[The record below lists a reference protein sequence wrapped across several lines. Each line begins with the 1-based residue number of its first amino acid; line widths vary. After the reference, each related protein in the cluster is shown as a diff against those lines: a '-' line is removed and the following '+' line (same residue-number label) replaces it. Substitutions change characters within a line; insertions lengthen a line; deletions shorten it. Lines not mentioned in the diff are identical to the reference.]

1 LLLFYRLQK
10 NSLLKIYFFTT
21 KTTTMYKTQLFLSKL
36 LLAYK
41 RGPVLALLL
50 ATAVA
55 GHAQQWDG
63 NNNTTDSLFRTG
75 KVVIGRNLTTSPITL
90 NAQLQVER
98 GPIAQVQG
106 GLYGRFAGDGIVTKP
121 SKWIGL
127 GEAGTIFAPI
137 PTTYGLAINSSPKF
151 AFYNL
156 VDTTRIAATKDLI
169 AGFGTNTANIDTNQR
184 FIFRYFTGVATPNGE
199 VPVINRD
206 IMAIRPNGSV
216 GVNETNPIST
226 FFVNAIPSQSRF
238 KSITILNELTPSL
251 ITGNPPDQT
260 FSAMGAQGNSN
271 VPINVFGFRSQIN
284 GNTNK
289 IAVDLQVNRAPQAP
303 VAAGQQEAELVWQ
316 DLNYAGP
323 ILPASSSSPNIN
335 NATTFDRFSI
345 FFRSGSTN
353 FADRSRV
360 MTILANGT
368 MGINT
373 LNVNPVTVATGLI
386 AIGTTPAAT
395 ATTPINL
402 DIPNGSV
409 RAIGYYRL
417 SDAKLKTNITTIGD
431 ATTKLTALRGVRY
444 EFRGFGNG
452 EAFPTYGFIAQEAQK
467 VMPELAVTTNDG
479 IMAVDYD
486 GFVPLLVQGFKE
498 QQGVI
503 EEQRKQLQATEEKLQ
518 KLYDLLG
525 INQETASPA
534 TVKQDVVDNSPEF
547 PNTRLLQN
555 RPNPSNGST
564 VIEYSLNDNGTALL
578 TITDMTGNTRKVFNG
593 LAKGSNRLTINAGEL
608 APGIYNYTLTID
620 GRVAGSRK
628 MVIVK

>member
-1 LLLFYRLQK
+1 
-10 NSLLKIYFFTT
+10 
-21 KTTTMYKTQLFLSKL
+21 MYKTQHIFAKL
-36 LLAYK
+36 LSVHK
-41 RGPVLALLL
+41 RGYAIALLL
-50 ATAVA
+50 ASTAGA
-55 GHAQQWDG
+55 NAQQWNG
-63 NNNTTDSLFRTG
+63 NNNIADSIYRTG
-75 KVVIGRNLTTSPITL
+75 KVVIGRNITLNPITL

-106 GLYGRFAGDGIVTKP
+106 GLYGRFAGDGVITKP

-127 GEAGTIFAPI
+127 GEAGTIAAPI
-137 PTTYGLAINSSPKF
+137 SSTYGLAINSSPKF

-169 AGFGTNTANIDTNQR
+169 AGFGTNTTNIDTNQR

-206 IMAIRPNGSV
+206 LMALRPNGSV
-216 GVNETNPIST
+216 GINDVNPPST
-226 FFVNAIPSQSRF
+226 FFVNAIPSGARF
-238 KSITILNELTPSL
+238 RAMTILNEVGPVIGPIGTPP
-251 ITGNPPDQT
+251 GQT
-260 FSAMGAQGNSN
+260 FSAIGAQGNSN
-271 VPINVFGFRSQIN
+271 TPLNVFGFRSQI
-284 GNTNK
+284 GTGTARA
-289 IAVDLQVNRAPQAP
+289 AVDLQVNRTPQAP
-303 VAAGQQEAELVWQ
+303 LVNTQEAELVWQ
-316 DLNYAGP
+316 DLDYAGP
-323 ILPASSSSPNIN
+323 ILPATTSSPNIN

-353 FADRSRV
+353 FNDRSRV

-373 LNVNPVTVATGLI
+373 LNANPVTVATGLI
-386 AIGTTPAAT
+386 AIGTTPPAT
-395 ATTPINL
+395 PTTPINL

-409 RAIGYYRL
+409 RSIGYYRL
-417 SDAKLKTNITTIGD
+417 SDEKLKTNITTIGD

-444 EFRGFGNG
+444 DFKGFGNNVS
-452 EAFPTYGFIAQEAQK
+452 FPTYGFIAQEAQR

-479 IMAVDYD
+479 VMAVDYD

-525 INQETASPA
+525 INQENAAPA
-534 TVKQDVVDNSPEF
+534 LVKQDVVDNNPDF

-578 TITDMTGNTRKVFNG
+578 TVTDMTGNTRKVFSG

-620 GRVAGSRK
+620 GKIAGSRK

>member
-1 LLLFYRLQK
+1 MTKHYLL
-10 NSLLKIYFFTT
+10 TT
-21 KTTTMYKTQLFLSKL
+21 KTTNMLKIQHIFAKVTPVRKPGYVLTL
-36 LLAYK
+36 LLA
-41 RGPVLALLL
+41 L
-50 ATAVA
+50 ATA
-55 GHAQQWDG
+55 GHAQQWNG
-63 NNNTTDSLFRTG
+63 NNNITDSIYRTG

-127 GEAGTIFAPI
+127 GEAGTIFSPI

-169 AGFGTNTANIDTNQR
+169 AGFGTNTTNIDTNQR
-184 FIFRYFTGVATPNGE
+184 FIFRYFTGVPTPNGE

-206 IMAIRPNGSV
+206 IMALRPNGSV
-216 GVNETNPIST
+216 GVNEVNPPST
-226 FFVNAIPSQSRF
+226 FFVNAIPSSSRF
-238 KSITILNELTPSL
+238 KAITILNEQDLSIDPV
-251 ITGNPPDQT
+251 IPAQT
-260 FSAMGAQGNSN
+260 FTAIGAQGNSN
-271 VPINVFGFRSQIN
+271 VPINVFGLRSQI
-284 GNTNK
+284 GVGTGRV
-289 IAVDLQVNRAPQAP
+289 AVDLQVNRAPQAP
-303 VAAGQQEAELVWQ
+303 VATGQQEAELVFQ
-316 DLNYAGP
+316 DLNFAGP
-323 ILPASSSSPNIN
+323 VTATNPGIG
-335 NATTFDRFSI
+335 NATAFDRFSI

-373 LNVNPVTVATGLI
+373 RNVNPVTVATGLI
-386 AIGTTPAAT
+386 AIGTTPAPT

-444 EFRGFGNG
+444 EFKGFGN
-452 EAFPTYGFIAQEAQK
+452 EVAFPTYGFIAQEAQK

-479 IMAVDYD
+479 VMAVDYD

-503 EEQRKQLQATEEKLQ
+503 EEQRKQLEATQAQLQ

-525 INQETASPA
+525 INQEMATPA
-534 TVKQDVVDNSPEF
+534 TVKQDVVDNNPEF

-578 TITDMTGNTRKVFNG
+578 TITDMAGITRKVFSG
-593 LAKGSNRLTINAGEL
+593 LAKGNNRLIINAGEL

-620 GRVAGSRK
+620 GKIAGSRK

>member
-1 LLLFYRLQK
+1 
-10 NSLLKIYFFTT
+10 
-21 KTTTMYKTQLFLSKL
+21 MYKTQHIFAKL
-36 LLAYK
+36 LSVHK
-41 RGPVLALLL
+41 RGYAIALLL
-50 ATAVA
+50 ASTAGA
-55 GHAQQWDG
+55 NAQQWNG
-63 NNNTTDSLFRTG
+63 NNNIADSIYRTG
-75 KVVIGRNLTTSPITL
+75 KVVIGRNLTLNPITL

-106 GLYGRFAGDGIVTKP
+106 GLYGSFSGDGVISKP

-127 GEAGTIFAPI
+127 GEAGTIFSPI
-137 PTTYGLAINSSPKF
+137 PSVYGLAINSSPKF

-169 AGFGTNTANIDTNQR
+169 AGFGTNTSNPDTNQR
-184 FIFRYFTGVATPNGE
+184 FIFRYFTGANFGNGVA
-199 VPVINRD
+199 PVINRD
-206 IMAIRPNGSV
+206 IMALRPNGSV
-216 GVNETNPIST
+216 GVNDVNPIST
-226 FFVNAIPSQSRF
+226 FFVNAIPSGARF
-238 KSITILNELTPSL
+238 KAITILNEVGPVIGPIGTPP
-251 ITGNPPDQT
+251 GQT
-260 FSAMGAQGNSN
+260 FSAIGAQGNSN
-271 VPINVFGFRSQIN
+271 TPLNVFGFRSQI
-284 GNTNK
+284 GTGSARA
-289 IAVDLQVNRAPQAP
+289 AVDLQVNRTPQAP
-303 VAAGQQEAELVWQ
+303 LNNTQEAELVWQ
-316 DLNYAGP
+316 DLDYSGP

-345 FFRSGSTN
+345 FFRSGSTDFN
-353 FADRSRV
+353 DRSRV

-373 LNVNPVTVATGLI
+373 LNVDPVTVATGLI
-386 AIGTTPAAT
+386 EIGTTPPAT
-395 ATTPINL
+395 PTTPINL
-402 DIPNGSV
+402 DVPNGSV
-409 RAIGYYRL
+409 RSIGYYRL
-417 SDAKLKTNITTIGD
+417 SDEKLKTNITTIGD

-444 EFRGFGNG
+444 DFKGFGNNVS
-452 EAFPTYGFIAQEAQK
+452 FPTYGFIAQEAQK

-479 IMAVDYD
+479 VMAVDYD

-525 INQETASPA
+525 INQESAAPA
-534 TVKQDVVDNSPEF
+534 LVKQDVVDNNPDF

-578 TITDMTGNTRKVFNG
+578 TITDMTGNTRKVFSG

-620 GRVAGSRK
+620 GKIAGSRK
-628 MVIVK
+628 MVIIK

>member
-1 LLLFYRLQK
+1 
-10 NSLLKIYFFTT
+10 
-21 KTTTMYKTQLFLSKL
+21 MYKTQHIFANLLSL
-36 LLAYK
+36 PK
-41 RGPVLALLL
+41 RGYAIALLV
-50 ATAVA
+50 ASTAGA
-55 GHAQQWDG
+55 NAQQWNG
-63 NNNTTDSLFRTG
+63 NNNIADSIYRTG
-75 KVVIGRNLTTSPITL
+75 KVVIGRNLTLNPITL

-98 GPIAQVQG
+98 GAIAQVQG
-106 GLYGRFAGDGIVTKP
+106 GLYGNFSGDGVITKP

-127 GEAGTIFAPI
+127 GEAGTIFSPI
-137 PTTYGLAINSSPKF
+137 PSTYGMAINSSPKF

-169 AGFGTNTANIDTNQR
+169 AGFGTNTANADTNQR
-184 FIFRYFTGVATPNGE
+184 FIFRYFTGANFGNGVA
-199 VPVINRD
+199 PVINRD
-206 IMAIRPNGSV
+206 IMALRPNGSV
-216 GVNETNPIST
+216 GVNDVNPPST
-226 FFVNAIPSQSRF
+226 FFVNAIPSGARF
-238 KSITILNELTPSL
+238 RAITILNEVGPVIGPVGTPP
-251 ITGNPPDQT
+251 GQT
-260 FSAMGAQGNSN
+260 FSAIGAQGNSN
-271 VPINVFGFRSQIN
+271 TPLNVFGFRSQI
-284 GNTNK
+284 GTGTTRA
-289 IAVDLQVNRAPQAP
+289 AVDLQVNRAPQAP
-303 VAAGQQEAELVWQ
+303 LNNTQEAELVWQ
-316 DLNYAGP
+316 DLDYAGP
-323 ILPASSSSPNIN
+323 ISPASSSSPNIN

-353 FADRSRV
+353 FFDRSRV

-386 AIGTTPAAT
+386 AIGTTPPAT

-417 SDAKLKTNITTIGD
+417 SDEKLKTNITTIGD
-431 ATTKLTALRGVRY
+431 ATGKLTALRGVRY
-444 EFRGFGNG
+444 DFKGFGNNIS
-452 EAFPTYGFIAQEAQK
+452 FPTYGFIAQEAQK
-467 VMPELAVTTNDG
+467 IMPELAVTTNDG
-479 IMAVDYD
+479 VMAVDYD

-498 QQGVI
+498 QQGII

-525 INQETASPA
+525 INQENAAPA
-534 TVKQDVVDNSPEF
+534 LVKQDVVDNNPDF

-578 TITDMTGNTRKVFNG
+578 TITDMTGIARKVFSG
-593 LAKGSNRLTINAGEL
+593 LAKGNNRLTINAGEL

-620 GRVAGSRK
+620 GKIAGSRK

>member
-1 LLLFYRLQK
+1 
-10 NSLLKIYFFTT
+10 
-21 KTTTMYKTQLFLSKL
+21 MYKTQHIFANLLSFH
-36 LLAYK
+36 K
-41 RGPVLALLL
+41 RGYAIALLL
-50 ATAVA
+50 AGTVGAN
-55 GHAQQWDG
+55 AQQWNG
-63 NNNTTDSLFRTG
+63 NNNIADSIYRTG
-75 KVVIGRNLTTSPITL
+75 KVVIGRNLSLNPITL

-106 GLYGRFAGDGIVTKP
+106 GLYGNFSGDGIITKP

-127 GEAGTIFAPI
+127 GEAGTIFSPI
-137 PTTYGLAINSSPKF
+137 PSTYGMAINSSPKF

-184 FIFRYFTGVATPNGE
+184 FIFRYFTGTNFGNGVA
-199 VPVINRD
+199 PVINRD
-206 IMAIRPNGSV
+206 IMALRPNGSV
-216 GVNETNPIST
+216 GVNDVNPPST
-226 FFVNAIPSQSRF
+226 FFVNAIPSGARF
-238 KSITILNELTPSL
+238 KAMTILNEVGPVIGPIGTPP
-251 ITGNPPDQT
+251 GQT
-260 FSAMGAQGNSN
+260 FSAIGAQGNSN
-271 VPINVFGFRSQIN
+271 TPLNVFGFRSQI
-284 GNTNK
+284 GTGTARA
-289 IAVDLQVNRAPQAP
+289 AVDLQVNRTPQAP
-303 VAAGQQEAELVWQ
+303 LNNTQEAELVWQ
-316 DLNYAGP
+316 DLDYPGP
-323 ILPASSSSPNIN
+323 ILPASASSPNIN
-335 NATTFDRFSI
+335 NATSFDRFSI

-353 FADRSRV
+353 FNDRSRV

-373 LNVNPVTVATGLI
+373 LNANPVTVATGLI
-386 AIGTTPAAT
+386 AIGSTPAAT
-395 ATTPINL
+395 PTTPINL

-409 RAIGYYRL
+409 RSIGYYRL
-417 SDAKLKTNITTIGD
+417 SDEKLKTNITTIGD

-444 EFRGFGNG
+444 DFKGFGNNV
-452 EAFPTYGFIAQEAQK
+452 AFPTYGFIAQEAQK

-479 IMAVDYD
+479 VMAVDYD

-525 INQETASPA
+525 INQENAAPA
-534 TVKQDVVDNSPEF
+534 LVKQDVVDNNPDF

-564 VIEYSLNDNGTALL
+564 VIEYSLNDNGTALI
-578 TITDMTGNTRKVFNG
+578 TITDMAGNTRKTFSG

-620 GRVAGSRK
+620 GKIAGSRK

>member
-1 LLLFYRLQK
+1 MF
-10 NSLLKIYFFTT
+10 
-21 KTTTMYKTQLFLSKL
+21 KTQHNAPSFLRACKTGYAMAI
-36 LLAYK
+36 LLA
-41 RGPVLALLL
+41 GSA
-50 ATAVA
+50 AAQ
-55 GHAQQWDG
+55 AQQWDG
-63 NNNTTDSLFRTG
+63 NNNTTDSIFRTG
-75 KVVIGRNLTTSPITL
+75 KVVIGRNLTSFPIPL

-98 GPIAQVQG
+98 GPISQVQF

-127 GEAGTIFAPI
+127 GEAGTIFSPI
-137 PTTYGLAINSSPKF
+137 PSTYGLAINSSPKF

-169 AGFGTNTANIDTNQR
+169 AGFGTNTTNIDTNQR
-184 FIFRYFTGVATPNGE
+184 FIFRYFTGVPTPNGE

-206 IMAIRPNGSV
+206 LMALRPNGSV
-216 GVNETNPIST
+216 GINDVNPPST
-226 FFVNAIPSQSRF
+226 LFVNAIPSGSRF
-238 KSITILNELTPSL
+238 KAITILNEETFP
-251 ITGNPPDQT
+251 TGSPVPAQT
-260 FSAMGAQGNSN
+260 FSAIGAQGNSN
-271 VPINVFGFRSQIN
+271 TPLNVFGFRSQI
-284 GNTNK
+284 GTGTTRA
-289 IAVDLQVNRAPQAP
+289 AVDLQVNRTPQAP
-303 VAAGQQEAELVWQ
+303 LTNTQEAELVWQ
-316 DLNYAGP
+316 DLDYPGP
-323 ILPASSSSPNIN
+323 ILPTSASSPNIN

-353 FADRSRV
+353 FNDRSRV

-373 LNVNPVTVATGLI
+373 LNANPVTVATGLI
-386 AIGTTPAAT
+386 AIGTTPPAT

-402 DIPNGSV
+402 DIPNGST

-417 SDAKLKTNITTIGD
+417 SDEKLKTNITTIGD

-444 EFRGFGNG
+444 DFKGFGNNVS
-452 EAFPTYGFIAQEAQK
+452 FPTYGFIAQEAQK

-479 IMAVDYD
+479 VMAVDYD

-503 EEQRKQLQATEEKLQ
+503 EEQRKQIQATEEKLQ

-525 INQETASPA
+525 INQETATPA
-534 TVKQDVVDNSPEF
+534 LVKQEIVDNNPEF

-555 RPNPSNGST
+555 RPNPANGST

-578 TITDMTGNTRKVFNG
+578 TITDMTGITRKVFSG
-593 LAKGSNRLTINAGEL
+593 LAKGNNRLTINAGEL
-608 APGIYNYTLTID
+608 APGIYNYTLSID
-620 GRVAGSRK
+620 GKIAGSRK
-628 MVIVK
+628 MIIVK

>member
-1 LLLFYRLQK
+1 
-10 NSLLKIYFFTT
+10 
-21 KTTTMYKTQLFLSKL
+21 MYKTQHIFANLLSFH
-36 LLAYK
+36 K
-41 RGPVLALLL
+41 RGYAIALLL
-50 ATAVA
+50 AGTVGAN
-55 GHAQQWDG
+55 AQQWNG
-63 NNNTTDSLFRTG
+63 NNNIADSIYRTG
-75 KVVIGRNLTTSPITL
+75 KVVIGRNLSLNPITL

-106 GLYGRFAGDGIVTKP
+106 GLYGNFSGDGIITKP

-127 GEAGTIFAPI
+127 GEAGTIFSPI
-137 PTTYGLAINSSPKF
+137 SSTYGMAINSSPKF

-184 FIFRYFTGVATPNGE
+184 FIFRYFTGANFGNGVA
-199 VPVINRD
+199 PVINRD
-206 IMAIRPNGSV
+206 IMALRPNGSV
-216 GVNETNPIST
+216 GVNDVNPPST
-226 FFVNAIPSQSRF
+226 FFVNAIPSGARF
-238 KSITILNELTPSL
+238 RAITILNEVGPVIGPIGTPP
-251 ITGNPPDQT
+251 GQT
-260 FSAMGAQGNSN
+260 FSAIGAQGNSN
-271 VPINVFGFRSQIN
+271 TPLNVFGFRSQI
-284 GNTNK
+284 GTGTARA
-289 IAVDLQVNRAPQAP
+289 AVDLQVNRTPQAP
-303 VAAGQQEAELVWQ
+303 LNNTQEAELVWQ
-316 DLNYAGP
+316 DLDYPGP
-323 ILPASSSSPNIN
+323 ILPASASSPNIN
-335 NATTFDRFSI
+335 NATSFDRFSI

-353 FADRSRV
+353 FNDRSRV

-373 LNVNPVTVATGLI
+373 LNANPVTVATGLI
-386 AIGTTPAAT
+386 AIGSTPAAT
-395 ATTPINL
+395 PTTPINL

-409 RAIGYYRL
+409 RSIGYYRL
-417 SDAKLKTNITTIGD
+417 SDEKLKTNITTIGD

-444 EFRGFGNG
+444 DFKGFGNNV
-452 EAFPTYGFIAQEAQK
+452 AFPTYGFIAQEAQK

-479 IMAVDYD
+479 VMAVDYD

-525 INQETASPA
+525 INQENAAPA
-534 TVKQDVVDNSPEF
+534 LVKQDVVDNNPDF

-564 VIEYSLNDNGTALL
+564 VIEYSLNDNGTALI
-578 TITDMTGNTRKVFNG
+578 TVTDMAGNTRKTFSG

-620 GRVAGSRK
+620 GKIAGSRK

>member
-1 LLLFYRLQK
+1 
-10 NSLLKIYFFTT
+10 
-21 KTTTMYKTQLFLSKL
+21 MYKTQHIFANLLSFH
-36 LLAYK
+36 K
-41 RGPVLALLL
+41 RGYAIALLL
-50 ATAVA
+50 AGTVGAN
-55 GHAQQWDG
+55 AQQWNG
-63 NNNTTDSLFRTG
+63 NNNIADSIYRTG
-75 KVVIGRNLTTSPITL
+75 KVVIGRNLSLNPITL

-106 GLYGRFAGDGIVTKP
+106 GLYGNFSGDGIITKP

-127 GEAGTIFAPI
+127 GEAGTIFSPI
-137 PTTYGLAINSSPKF
+137 PSTYGMAINSSPKF

-184 FIFRYFTGVATPNGE
+184 FIFRYFTGANFGNGVA
-199 VPVINRD
+199 PVINRD
-206 IMAIRPNGSV
+206 IMALRPNGSV
-216 GVNETNPIST
+216 GVNDVNPPST
-226 FFVNAIPSQSRF
+226 FFVNAIPSGARF
-238 KSITILNELTPSL
+238 RAITILNEVGPVIGPIGTPP
-251 ITGNPPDQT
+251 GQT
-260 FSAMGAQGNSN
+260 FSAIGAQGNSN
-271 VPINVFGFRSQIN
+271 TPLNVFGFRSQI
-284 GNTNK
+284 GTGTARA
-289 IAVDLQVNRAPQAP
+289 AVDLQVNRTPQAP
-303 VAAGQQEAELVWQ
+303 LNNTQEAELVWQ
-316 DLNYAGP
+316 DLDYPGP
-323 ILPASSSSPNIN
+323 ILPASASSPNIN
-335 NATTFDRFSI
+335 NATSFDRFSI

-353 FADRSRV
+353 FNDRSRV

-373 LNVNPVTVATGLI
+373 LNANPVTVATGLI
-386 AIGTTPAAT
+386 AIGSTPAAT
-395 ATTPINL
+395 PTTPINL

-409 RAIGYYRL
+409 RSIGYYRL
-417 SDAKLKTNITTIGD
+417 SDEKLKTNITTIGD

-444 EFRGFGNG
+444 DFKGFGNNV
-452 EAFPTYGFIAQEAQK
+452 AFPTYGFIAQEAQK

-479 IMAVDYD
+479 VMAVDYD

-525 INQETASPA
+525 INQENAAPA
-534 TVKQDVVDNSPEF
+534 LVKQDVVDNNPDF

-564 VIEYSLNDNGTALL
+564 VIEYSLNDNGTALI
-578 TITDMTGNTRKVFNG
+578 TVTDMAGNTRKTFSG

-620 GRVAGSRK
+620 GKIAGSRK

>member
-1 LLLFYRLQK
+1 
-10 NSLLKIYFFTT
+10 
-21 KTTTMYKTQLFLSKL
+21 MYKTQHIFAKL
-36 LLAYK
+36 LSVHK
-41 RGPVLALLL
+41 RGYAIALLL
-50 ATAVA
+50 ASTAGA
-55 GHAQQWDG
+55 NAQQWNG
-63 NNNTTDSLFRTG
+63 NNNIADSIYRTG
-75 KVVIGRNLTTSPITL
+75 KVVIGRNITLNPITL

-106 GLYGRFAGDGIVTKP
+106 GLYGRFAGDGIITKP

-127 GEAGTIFAPI
+127 GEAGTIAAPI
-137 PTTYGLAINSSPKF
+137 SSTYGLAINSSPKF

-169 AGFGTNTANIDTNQR
+169 AGFGTNTTNIDTNQR

-206 IMAIRPNGSV
+206 LMALRPNGSV
-216 GVNETNPIST
+216 GINDVNPPST
-226 FFVNAIPSQSRF
+226 FFVNAIPSGARF
-238 KSITILNELTPSL
+238 KAMTILNEVGPVIGPIGTPP
-251 ITGNPPDQT
+251 GQT
-260 FSAMGAQGNSN
+260 FSAIGAQGNSN
-271 VPINVFGFRSQIN
+271 TPLNVFGFRSQI
-284 GNTNK
+284 GTGTARA
-289 IAVDLQVNRAPQAP
+289 AVDLQVNRTPQAP
-303 VAAGQQEAELVWQ
+303 LVNTQEAELVWQ
-316 DLNYAGP
+316 DLDYAGP
-323 ILPASSSSPNIN
+323 ILPATTSSPNIN

-353 FADRSRV
+353 FNDRSRV

-373 LNVNPVTVATGLI
+373 LNANPVTVATGLI
-386 AIGTTPAAT
+386 AIGTTPPAT
-395 ATTPINL
+395 PTTPINL

-409 RAIGYYRL
+409 RSIGYYRL
-417 SDAKLKTNITTIGD
+417 SDEKLKTNITTIGD

-444 EFRGFGNG
+444 DFKGFGNNVS
-452 EAFPTYGFIAQEAQK
+452 FPTYGFIAQEAQR

-479 IMAVDYD
+479 VMAVDYD

-525 INQETASPA
+525 INQENAAPA
-534 TVKQDVVDNSPEF
+534 LVKQDVVDNNPDF

-578 TITDMTGNTRKVFNG
+578 TVTDMTGNTRKVFSG

-620 GRVAGSRK
+620 GKIAGSRK
-628 MVIVK
+628 MVIIK